1 MSREAMG
8 VYLTLVMIVM
18 AHAGMF
24 AILHPKKLAKFM
36 YVAAHE
42 PSGDATEQSNDAE
55 SAAES
60 SSGGPARLSAHWIPV
75 WGGIAL
81 ALVVIGSW
89 DIFPKVAHGVD
100 PVLVS
105 WGSFLLLLAAFLL
118 SFSVSPAGVLR
129 RFLRNAWFSRHS
141 RVFSIGAVI
150 LWLSALLGLIS
161 VLFGWPVGFR
171 S

>member
-1 MSREAMG
+1 MG

-36 YVAAHE
+36 SVAARE
-42 PSGDATEQSNDAE
+42 SSGDAIEQANDAE

-60 SSGGPARLSAHWIPV
+60 SSGGPVRLSARWIPV

-81 ALVVIGSW
+81 AIVAIGTW
-89 DIFPKVAHGVD
+89 DIFPKVAHGAD
-100 PVLVS
+100 PMLVP
-105 WGSFLLLLAAFLL
+105 WGGFLLFLAAFLL
-118 SFSVSPAGVLR
+118 SFSVSPVDLLR
-129 RFLRNAWFSRHS
+129 RFVRSDWFSRHS
-141 RVFSIGAVI
+141 RMLSIGSVI
-150 LWLSALLGLIS
+150 LWLCALLSLIS
-161 VLFGWPVGFR
+161 VLFGWPVDFH